1 LHYNGIYNEA
11 KANREQPRRGQAS
24 NQRRAQQVEHGK
36 RKQAEAQNDG
46 AERKFQ
52 TANAPQTTGQRV

>member
-1 LHYNGIYNEA
+1 LRDDQWSLQYTGVRIEA
-11 KANREQPRRGQAS
+11 PANREQPRRGQAS

-46 AERKFQ
+46 AEHKF
-52 TANAPQTTGQRV
+52 